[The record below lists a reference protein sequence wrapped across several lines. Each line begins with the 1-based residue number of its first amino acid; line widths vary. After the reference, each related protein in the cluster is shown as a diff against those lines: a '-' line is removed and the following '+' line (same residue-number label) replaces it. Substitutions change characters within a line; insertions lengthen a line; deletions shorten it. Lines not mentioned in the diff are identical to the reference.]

1 MSKPFNNSIAR
12 VDNRFVFH
20 ARYHLSAREAKII
33 LFLISKINPLKQQNL
48 IEQTVSVKDIE
59 NFLKG
64 DAKRWGGLYKELRL
78 IRDSLVRKGVYIPTD
93 IQIQGKNFEGYIN
106 WFQEIM
112 PVYDETGNVSLRF
125 LFAQSLQPF
134 LLNLKQYV
142 AINLEEVNKLK
153 SAFSIRI
160 FQILKA
166 YRDKIGKYQQ
176 RSQIKYHID
185 DLKDLLGLTGKYSD
199 FRNFKKRI
207 LDMICKEINEK
218 TSLSLHYHTIKEG
231 RHIKQINFEFSE
243 KGKVSHSHT
252 RTQPT
257 LSKQNTTFKKLTFD
271 DLSFA
276 QLKAF
281 QLLTRYG
288 IEVQL
293 TLDMVGKAQSSE
305 MKGFED
311 WYFEEIIQIF
321 ENKTNQTTPSAKT
334 GTLVN
339 WYLKKKIFEQGDH
352 FAVIMERLQQRKKQ
366 LQNENSTA
374 WDNRILAKTMSAEK
388 FRLIIQQKS

>member
-33 LFLISKINPLKQQNL
+33 LFLISKINPLQQQNL

-93 IQIQGKNFEGYIN
+93 IQIQGKNFDGYIN

-112 PVYDETGNVSLRF
+112 PVYDETGNVALRF
-125 LFAQSLQPF
+125 LFAKSLQPF

-176 RSQIKYHID
+176 RSQIKYHLD
-185 DLKDLLGLTGKYSD
+185 ELKDLLGLTGKYSD

-207 LDMICKEINEK
+207 LDMVCKEINEK
-218 TSLSLHYHTIKEG
+218 TSISLHYQTIKEG
-231 RHIKQINFEFSE
+231 RFIKQINFEFSE
-243 KGKVSHSHT
+243 KGKTSHS
-252 RTQPT
+252 PT
-257 LSKQNTTFKKLTFD
+257 LSKQNTPFQKLTLD

-288 IEVQL
+288 INIQL
-293 TLDMVGKAQSSE
+293 ALDMVSKAKSSE

-311 WYFEEIIQIF
+311 WYFEEVIQIF
-321 ENKTNQTTPSAKT
+321 ESKTNQTTPNAKT

-352 FAVIMERLQQRKKQ
+352 FAVIMERLQYRKKQ
-366 LQNENSTA
+366 LQNEQETA
-374 WDNRILAKTMSAEK
+374 WDNRILAKELTAKK
-388 FRLIIQQKS
+388 FKYLLQSKN

>member
-1 MSKPFNNSIAR
+1 MSQPFNTPIAR
-12 VDNRFVFH
+12 VDNQFVFH

-64 DAKRWGGLYKELRL
+64 DAKRWGGLYRELRL

-93 IQIQGKNFEGYIN
+93 IQIEGKHFDGYIN

-112 PVYDETGNVSLRF
+112 PVYDEAGNVALRF
-125 LFAQSLQPF
+125 LFAKPLQPF

-185 DLKDLLGLTGKYSD
+185 DLKDLLGLTGKYND

-207 LDMICKEINEK
+207 LDVICKEINEK
-218 TSLSLHYHTIKEG
+218 TSLSLHYQTIKEG
-231 RHIKQINFEFSE
+231 RLIKQIQFEFSE
-243 KGKVSHSHT
+243 KGKVRHSPMQS
-252 RTQPT
+252 QPA
-257 LSKQNTTFKKLTFD
+257 LSKQSTPYKKLTVD
-271 DLSFA
+271 ELSFA

-288 IEVQL
+288 IKIQL
-293 TLDMVGKAQSSE
+293 ALDMVAKVQGSE
-305 MKGFED
+305 IIGFQD
-311 WYFEEIIQIF
+311 WYFEEVIRIF
-321 ENKTNQTTPSAKT
+321 ESKTNQTTVAAKT

-339 WYLKKKIFEQGDH
+339 WFLKKRIFEQGDH
-352 FAVIMERLQQRKKQ
+352 FAVIMECLQQRKKQ
-366 LQNENSTA
+366 LQNDKPTA
-374 WDNRILAKTMSAEK
+374 WENRLIAKTMPAEE
-388 FRLIIQQKS
+388 FRLIIQQKY